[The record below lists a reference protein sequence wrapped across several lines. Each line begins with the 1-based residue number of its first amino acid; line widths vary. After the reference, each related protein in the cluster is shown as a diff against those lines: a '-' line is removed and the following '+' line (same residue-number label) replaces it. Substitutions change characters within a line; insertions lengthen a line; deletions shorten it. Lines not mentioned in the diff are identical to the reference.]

1 MVREVIRPA
10 CFTSRNRFTAFLAAN
25 NAPRETSVRMLSALS
40 EIIPQYRLRCTLK
53 YYCFNAPYIAGSESI
68 RSVAALL

>member
-1 MVREVIRPA
+1 ELIHCKVI
-10 CFTSRNRFTAFLAAN
+10 AN
-25 NAPRETSVRMLSALS
+25 NAFKETSLRMLLALS